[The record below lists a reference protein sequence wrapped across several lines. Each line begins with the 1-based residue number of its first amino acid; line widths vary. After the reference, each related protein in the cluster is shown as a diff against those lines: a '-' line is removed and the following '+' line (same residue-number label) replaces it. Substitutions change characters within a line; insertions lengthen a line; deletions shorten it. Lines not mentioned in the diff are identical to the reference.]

1 MSFLDSLSPS
11 QREAASNFEGASLII
26 AGAGS
31 GKTRTLTYRI
41 AHMIQSGVSPINILA
56 LTFTNKAAREM
67 RERMATILSPDAL
80 RGLWMGTFHGVFRRI
95 LNAEAAVIGYPQNFT
110 LYDTSDSTSLV
121 KTIIKEL
128 SLNEDKYKPRDV
140 FSRISFA
147 KNSLVTPGSYE
158 ANVDIRAEDSSMR
171 RPELYRIYK
180 EYSYR
185 CKANGAM
192 DFDDLLLNMN
202 YLLRD
207 HPEVAAKYCELFRYI
222 MVDEYQ
228 DTNFSQYLIVK
239 KLAALH
245 SNICVVGDDSQSIYS
260 FRGAKIENILR
271 FEKDF
276 PEAQVFRLEENYR
289 STKTIVEASNSLIE
303 HNKGKLKKH
312 LFSSGVQGD
321 KIRVFEAFTDKDEAA
336 RIVNDIAS
344 TIYSLG
350 ASPSDFAILYRT
362 HFQSRVLEEQLRS
375 KGISYQ
381 IFGGNSFYSRI
392 EIKAMLCYLRLA
404 VNPADDE
411 AFKRIINFPA
421 RGIGGTSL
429 QKIESV
435 AAEKETSM
443 FEILR
448 TTSPSEIGIRGVAS
462 KGIASFLEAF
472 TELSS
477 KVDTLDAYEFASEVA
492 VRSGMLSFFKA
503 SGSVEDKS
511 RVENIEE
518 LLNAIKSFAVPE
530 EMGQSA
536 IITEEAALEE
546 TDEKTFGISEWLA
559 EASLLSDLDTEK
571 DDGIPKVGLM
581 TVHASKGLEFKY
593 VYIVGLEDKLFP
605 SLRQEFSDGEIEEER
620 RLFYVAITRAKTR
633 VTLSYALSRFQ
644 WGEVKDCLPSRFLKE
659 IDEQY
664 LDNSACNG
672 AAVRDRGFSSG
683 RFGGGTRT
691 FPSKGETAKRTTTGG
706 SQGGYGSQRKFGD
719 TSQRSGT
726 SQHSSTSQ
734 RTTSPSPQNSN
745 SDWLKLPT
753 TRGSMTRVA
762 RSEGVAIA
770 EAEGLAVGTR
780 VSHERFGRGEI
791 ISMEKTP
798 TDVKL
803 TVEFEGIG
811 TKTLLQKFA
820 KLIKL

>member
-1 MSFLDSLSPS
+1 MSFLDSLSPA

-67 RERMATILSPDAL
+67 RERMATILSPEAL
-80 RGLWMGTFHGVFRRI
+80 RGLWMGTFHSVFRRI
-95 LNAEAAVIGYPQNFT
+95 LNTEAAVIGYPQNFT

-121 KTIIKEL
+121 KTIIKEF

-147 KNSLVTPGSYE
+147 KNSLVTPASYE
-158 ANVDIRAEDSSMR
+158 ANVDVRAEDDAAR
-171 RPELYRIYK
+171 RPEVYRIYK
-180 EYSYR
+180 EYSRR

-207 HPEVAAKYCELFRYI
+207 HPDVAAKYCELFRYI

-239 KLAALH
+239 KLAAMH
-245 SNICVVGDDSQSIYS
+245 GNICVVGDDSQSIYS

-276 PEAQVFRLEENYR
+276 PSAQVFRLEENYR

-321 KIRVFEAFTDKDEAA
+321 KIRIFEAYTDKDEAT
-336 RIVNDIAS
+336 RVVNDIAS
-344 TIYSLG
+344 TIYG
-350 ASPSDFAILYRT
+350 MDASPSDFAILYRT
-362 HFQSRVLEEQLRS
+362 HFQSRVLEEQLRN

-429 QKIESV
+429 QKIESE
-435 AAEKETSM
+435 AAARETSM

-462 KGIASFLEAF
+462 KGIASFVEAF

-503 SGSVEDKS
+503 SGTVEDKS

-518 LLNAIKSFAVPE
+518 LLNSIKAFAVPE
-530 EMGQSA
+530 EMGESA
-536 IITEEAALEE
+536 IITEEIEE
-546 TDEKTFGISEWLA
+546 SEEKSFGISQWLA
-559 EASLLSDLDTEK
+559 EVSLLSDMDAEKEDDT
-571 DDGIPKVGLM
+571 PKVGLM

-593 VYIVGLEDKLFP
+593 VYIVGMEDKLFP

-644 WGEVKDCLPSRFLKE
+644 WGEVKDCQPSRFLKE
-659 IDEQY
+659 IDERY
-664 LDNSACNG
+664 IDARSCEPAG
-672 AAVRDRGFSSG
+672 VRDRGFSSG
-683 RFGGGTRT
+683 RNNFTTKT
-691 FPSKGETAKRTTTGG
+691 FPSSKDNGGNTQRRFGNNQQPRRTTT
-706 SQGGYGSQRKFGD
+706 
-719 TSQRSGT
+719 
-726 SQHSSTSQ
+726 
-734 RTTSPSPQNSN
+734 TTPTPSNNSN
-745 SDWLKLPT
+745 SSWLNLNSAPK
-753 TRGSMTRVA
+753 SMTRVE
-762 RSEGVAIA
+762 RTEGVSVNAA
-770 EAEGLAVGTR
+770 AGLAIDDKVA
-780 VSHERFGRGEI
+780 HERFGRGVI
-791 ISMEKTP
+791 KAMESTP

-811 TKTLLQKFA
+811 SKILLQKFA
-820 KLIKL
+820 KLVKL